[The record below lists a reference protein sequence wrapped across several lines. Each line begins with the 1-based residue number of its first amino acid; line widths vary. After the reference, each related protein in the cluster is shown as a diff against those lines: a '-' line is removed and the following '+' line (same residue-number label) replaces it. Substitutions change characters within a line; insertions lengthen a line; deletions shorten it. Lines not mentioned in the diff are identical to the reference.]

1 MNFISAFCFGYLIYQ
16 GLQLGQHILNFV
28 DFEKKQ
34 YNCHS
39 PSSIVLH
46 VISPIY
52 AFYQLFIT
60 FKYSN
65 VSNFTFC
72 MFSQIRA
79 MNSIASIIFSNQ
91 LSNAFMFMFQLLLEY
106 NDFFQFLC
114 RNKYFQYRYLKNKTL
129 WQIPSM
135 RCQLCTAVRQ

>member
-1 MNFISAFCFGYLIYQ
+1 MDFISAFCFGYLIYQ

-34 YNCHS
+34 FNCHS

-65 VSNFTFC
+65 VSNFLFYIFLQ
-72 MFSQIRA
+72 MIVL
-79 MNSIASIIFSNQ
+79 NSIASIIYFLIQSTKCIYVHFLASVRIKQ
-91 LSNAFMFMFQLLLEY
+91 LRSV
-106 NDFFQFLC
+106 FLH
-114 RNKYFQYRYLKNKTL
+114 RNKYF
-129 WQIPSM
+129 
-135 RCQLCTAVRQ
+135 